1 MLVSVPKN
9 ASPPASGRGEA
20 GGEPT
25 PMAPRKVTVPAA
37 VAWKRNWK
45 STGLPG
51 VGAARVPTSVP
62 WVQTTWAGGPARRLQ
77 LPGRE
82 TGVVPAG
89 TSNTVC
95 TLPMLSAALFSIRT
109 S

>member
-1 MLVSVPKN
+1 M
-9 ASPPASGRGEA
+9 
-20 GGEPT
+20 
-25 PMAPRKVTVPAA
+25 PAA
-37 VAWKRNWK
+37 LVWKRSWK

-51 VGAARVPTSVP
+51 VGAASVPTRVP

-77 LPGRE
+77 LPGND

-95 TLPMLSAALFSIRT
+95 TLAMVSAALFSIRT